1 MTMEEILTSGL
12 AELGVPATAAQLS
25 QLRAYYTLLDE
36 RLEGDE
42 SSPPSRAM
50 RRRRAWH
57 FSRQCR
63 AAPGMCVSPGK
74 AAADIGSGAGFPG
87 LVAAILA
94 PDADITLID
103 SLQKR
108 VTFQQEVCDTVGL
121 GNVTC
126 LAGRAEEESA
136 LRESFEVVTSR
147 AVARMTMLC
156 ELCLP
161 LVRVGGVF
169 AAMKGPEP
177 EEEVQEAA
185 RCIRTLGGGKP
196 RIEKYTVPG
205 TDAVHSVVII
215 PKTAPTPA
223 KYPRRFAMIKKQPL

>member
-1 MTMEEILTSGL
+1 MTLEEILTLGL
-12 AELGVPATAAQLS
+12 AELGVAASAEQIAQL
-25 QLRAYYTLLDE
+25 RTYYTVLDE
-36 RLEGDE
+36 RSKVMNLTAIEGEEDTA
-42 SSPPSRAM
+42 RL
-50 RRRRAWH
+50 H
-57 FSRQCR
+57 FLDS
-63 AAPGMCVSPGK
+63 AALLKYVKLSGRT
-74 AAADIGSGAGFPG
+74 AADIGSGAGFPG
-87 LVAAILA
+87 LVAAVLC
-94 PDADITLID
+94 PDARLTLID

-108 VTFQQEVCDTVGL
+108 VAFQQEVCAALGL

-126 LAGRAEEESA
+126 LAGRAEEETE
-136 LRESFEVVTSR
+136 LREKFDVVTSR
-147 AVARMTMLC
+147 AVARLSMLC

-185 RCIRTLGGGKP
+185 RCIRTLGGGKA

-205 TDAVHSVVII
+205 TDAVHSIVII